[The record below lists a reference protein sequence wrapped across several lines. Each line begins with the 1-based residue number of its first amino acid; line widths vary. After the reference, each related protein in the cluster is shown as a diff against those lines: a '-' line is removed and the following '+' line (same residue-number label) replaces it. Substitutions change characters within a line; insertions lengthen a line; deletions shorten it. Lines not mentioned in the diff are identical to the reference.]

1 MSSESTAW
9 PTELRLRKDRK
20 ALAVAFDSG
29 ESFELPAELL
39 RVTSPSAEV
48 QGHSPE
54 ERKTVPGKR
63 DVGIM
68 ELNPVG
74 NYAVRI
80 VFDDMHSTGIYSW
93 DYLLKLGREQP
104 RIWQD
109 YLDELAA
116 KGLSREPQRRR

>member
-1 MSSESTAW
+1 MDTEGKTAW

-20 ALAVAFDSG
+20 LLTVTFESGDSY
-29 ESFELPAELL
+29 ELPAEYL

-48 QGHSPE
+48 QGHSPD

-63 DVGIM
+63 DVGIL

-80 VFDDMHSTGIYSW
+80 VFDDLHSTGIYSW
-93 DYLLKLGREQP
+93 DYLHELGREQG

-116 KGLSREPQRRR
+116 KGLTRDPRRR